1 MAQEMLQLPLA
12 DRIIGL
18 VALGTRLVRPIELRL
33 RLEELDSKHMFWM
46 HGVRDIRVPIEDG
59 WAVAHLFDGAGWPVE
74 LVEHRKGH
82 MIPTEHHEMLKNWL
96 ENLV

>member
-1 MAQEMLQLPLA
+1 MVFE
-12 DRIIGL
+12 IS
-18 VALGTRLVRPIELRL
+18 VFRLKTGGQWLT
-33 RLEELDSKHMFWM
+33 
-46 HGVRDIRVPIEDG
+46 
-59 WAVAHLFDGAGWPVE
+59 LFEGAGWPVE